1 MPLQQTHS
9 TQDGKCPRSTSPQP
23 HSDATAGES
32 QAACHKRK
40 ILRLTEH
47 MASTTFTPAST
58 QPPPAPL
65 NPDSPST
72 PTTALPPL
80 PLDSSSY
87 AAAADTSPSSA
98 SGHVFPPD
106 LEVTPTPPGGFPV
119 PQLGCSVWK
128 NVNHMVRASW
138 TIKSGPKVWARV
150 WKARYNDDH
159 QPTLTK
165 IQTLVEKIAR
175 PGVAMTLHVS
185 VLVAA
190 EHLWEKL
197 PPPWH
202 YLISNIPQSLVDFLG
217 RQVVVSTPDVMCFFL
232 PFDPPLQM
240 YLCTLENFA
249 LPCTT
254 QANNV
259 IAEVVKATLLC
270 DREGI
275 SFIEEQLENPDT
287 GAAERAIKSIYASSF
302 TIALSPTKKKTLWNV
317 YCHSPPDLS
326 LPDFFAWACKVRS
339 TEFIMED
346 YGRGTAQIGDKQL
359 ICFGCKSLDHPTG
372 LCPFTSLSG
381 WLGPAPQ
388 SATTDERNMVE
399 RDRGC
404 PRKSGQ
410 QGIIHG
416 CYHKGGSLRGQ
427 GRC

>member
-1 MPLQQTHS
+1 MPLQQAHS
-9 TQDGKCPRSTSPQP
+9 TQDGKCPCSASPQP
-23 HSDATAGES
+23 HSDAAAGES
-32 QAACHKRK
+32 QAACHKQK

-47 MASTTFTPAST
+47 MASATFTPAST

-72 PTTALPPL
+72 PTTALPLL

-98 SGHVFPPD
+98 SSHVFPPD
-106 LEVTPTPPGGFPV
+106 LEVTPTPPGGFPI

-128 NVNHMVRASW
+128 NVNHMVRALW
-138 TIKSGPKVWARV
+138 TIKLGPKVWA
-150 WKARYNDDH
+150 
-159 QPTLTK
+159 
-165 IQTLVEKIAR
+165 QTLVEKIAG
-175 PGVAMTLHVS
+175 PGVAMTLRVS
-185 VLVAA
+185 VPVAA
-190 EHLWEKL
+190 ERLQEKL

-202 YLISNIPQSLVDFLG
+202 YLISNIPQSLADFLG
-217 RQVVVSTPDVMCFFL
+217 QQVVVSTPDVTCFFL
-232 PFDPPLQM
+232 PFDPLLQT

-259 IAEVVKATLLC
+259 IAKVVKAMLLC
-270 DREGI
+270 DHEGI

-287 GAAERAIKSIYASSF
+287 SAVERAIKSIYASSF

-317 YCHSPPDLS
+317 YCRSPPNLS

-339 TEFIMED
+339 TEFITED

-359 ICFGCKSLDHPTG
+359 ICFGHKSLDHLTG

-388 SATTDERNMVE
+388 SVTTDERNMVE
-399 RDRGC
+399 RDCGC

-410 QGIIHG
+410 
-416 CYHKGGSLRGQ
+416 
-427 GRC
+427 

>member
-9 TQDGKCPRSTSPQP
+9 TQDGKCPCSASPQP

-58 QPPPAPL
+58 QPLPAPL

-87 AAAADTSPSSA
+87 TAAADTSPSSA
-98 SGHVFPPD
+98 SGHVFLPN

-128 NVNHMVRASW
+128 NINHMVRVSW

-165 IQTLVEKIAR
+165 IQTLVEKIAG
-175 PGVAMTLHVS
+175 PGVAMTLC
-185 VLVAA
+185 
-190 EHLWEKL
+190 
-197 PPPWH
+197 
-202 YLISNIPQSLVDFLG
+202 I
-217 RQVVVSTPDVMCFFL
+217 
-232 PFDPPLQM
+232 
-240 YLCTLENFA
+240 YLCTLENFT

-259 IAEVVKATLLC
+259 VAKVVKATLLC
-270 DREGI
+270 NHEGI

-287 GAAERAIKSIYASSF
+287 GAVERAIKSIYASSF
-302 TIALSPTKKKTLWNV
+302 TIALSLTKKKTLWNV
-317 YCHSPPDLS
+317 YCRSPPIYPFQTSSPGL
-326 LPDFFAWACKVRS
+326 ARS
-339 TEFIMED
+339 NPQNSSWRTMA
-346 YGRGTAQIGDKQL
+346 GVQPRLGT
-359 ICFGCKSLDHPTG
+359 S
-372 LCPFTSLSG
+372 
-381 WLGPAPQ
+381 
-388 SATTDERNMVE
+388 N
-399 RDRGC
+399 
-404 PRKSGQ
+404 
-410 QGIIHG
+410 
-416 CYHKGGSLRGQ
+416 
-427 GRC
+427 